1 MKNELYPVFLKVSKL
16 NIMIIGGG
24 TVGFEKLS
32 FMLKSSPNANVV
44 VAAKDFSKELIALA
58 KKYKIPLM
66 WRPYSKNLLHKQHMV
81 IAATNNKEVNKEIH
95 SDAKSKQLLVN
106 VADTPDLCDFYL
118 GGIVTRGNVKVAIST
133 NGKSPTMAK
142 RLRQFFEEIIPE
154 NVDDLVENLNIYRRS
169 IKGDFNDKVSQLNN
183 LTKSFILRNND

>member
-44 VAAKDFSKELIALA
+44 VAAKDFSEELIALA

-81 IAATNNKEVNKEIH
+81 IAATNNREVNKEIH
-95 SDAKSKQLLVN
+95 GDAKSKQLLVN
-106 VADTPDLCDFYL
+106 VADTPELCDFYL

-169 IKGDFNDKVSQLNN
+169 IKGNFNDKVFQLNN
-183 LTKSFILRNND
+183 LTKSFILKNND